1 MESEARINE
10 RIRKE
15 RLYAV
20 AILIYAIMILGTAGA
35 YECDNITLW
44 ESIYQITVLMVGG
57 LFWWNLIRIEE
68 TRAAIS
74 RRWFE

>member
-1 MESEARINE
+1 MESKARINE

-15 RLYAV
+15 RLYAI

-35 YECDNITLW
+35 YEYGNLTFW
-44 ESIYQITVLMVGG
+44 QSAYQIGVFMIGCLW
-57 LFWWNLIRIEE
+57 FWNLIRIEE

-74 RRWFE
+74 RRWYE

>member
-1 MESEARINE
+1 MESEVRINE

-20 AILIYAIMILGTAGA
+20 AILIYAIMILGTTGA
-35 YECDNITLW
+35 YECNNITLW
-44 ESIYQITVLMVGG
+44 ESIYQIAVLTFGG

-74 RRWFE
+74 RRWYE